1 MVKRLRKYRFLN
13 CLLVSLFIGFYVS
26 NTLFV
31 HTHYYQGYSITHSHP
46 YAKNTDGLPDHT
58 HTANDL
64 RVISAFNA
72 SVFFAAETVT
82 VDDVCR
88 IPVAGTFCLNY
99 FPIPFFPGGPQCV
112 LSGNYIVII

>member
-1 MVKRLRKYRFLN
+1 MSMVRRLRKYRILN

-31 HTHYYQGYSITHSHP
+31 HTHYYQGYSITHS
-46 YAKNTDGLPDHT
+46 
-58 HTANDL
+58 ANDL

-88 IPVAGTFCLNY
+88 IPVAVY
-99 FPIPFFPGGPQCV
+99 SE
-112 LSGNYIVII
+112 SGRGEAVAGVPLLHGLRAPPVRSV

>member
-46 YAKNTDGLPDHT
+46 YAKNTDGL
-58 HTANDL
+58 
-64 RVISAFNA
+64 FNA

-88 IPVAGTFCLNY
+88 IPVAVY
-99 FPIPFFPGGPQCV
+99 SE
-112 LSGNYIVII
+112 SGCSEAVAGVPLIHGLRAPPVRSV

>member
-1 MVKRLRKYRFLN
+1 M
-13 CLLVSLFIGFYVS
+13 S

-88 IPVAGTFCLNY
+88 IPVAVY
-99 FPIPFFPGGPQCV
+99 SE
-112 LSGNYIVII
+112 SGCSEAVAGVPLLHGLRAPPVRSV

>member
-88 IPVAGTFCLNY
+88 IPVAVYSESGCSEAEL
-99 FPIPFFPGGPQCV
+99 FPHSI
-112 LSGNYIVII
+112 LSRRAAMCPVG